1 MSTSRFHLQGW
12 FVTYTNG
19 IPTIYFALT
28 DEALITQPVDTPAN
42 TSFRPRILN
51 AQNISFKKVAHFWP
65 LDDTDFEL
73 MIVSDIEIDNYDGKY
88 NFLLRADLKGAKSV
102 FQLPKAG
109 MLAAPNTVSTTP
121 VIGTAIFDG
130 AESSDEQIITA
141 SFKDPLAELDTTL
154 AVQYN
159 QPWVSGS
166 AANQMRPLSFGAFR
180 NRKAQLVDEENDLY
194 RLHDAALGN
203 IQTVKDIGY
212 PLDPNALPPDFTAA
226 FNRGGIQLARP
237 PAGMVL
243 VDGSSVGTQ
252 VTVPGITDVL
262 AGVGTL
268 DVTHGL
274 TTWPVAGSP
283 PTGWTYGNPS
293 AGTYSRLAATN
304 GYDQDYVMQM
314 VTHHVYNPSISE
326 FGLNANV
333 TAPFLQPGQHYR
345 IRMMLDRMYRP
356 GTDGTGGFL
365 VRTDLTR
372 AASGD
377 VSGSAFGPY
386 LTQPSGDANYIF
398 EYECPADGTV
408 RSLYM
413 IMVGAGATFPDFT
426 GAWHGLTVELLGQFQ
441 DAPLRGSTFNDHFYE
456 VLYNRAYKAMGTWN
470 ASDLVAIDVA
480 TIPPGKSIGYEFGV
494 CFDTPPNI
502 LKDMLLPP
510 LKCVA
515 GTLFSDKNGVWR
527 ACRLADPRS
536 LAKSVRFDLTDTKRP
551 ISIRRCTADFLTTKQ
566 GFRRNW
572 QISGTSD
579 LSSDTNQVTADDRV
593 RWGRTSQEDFTSSKS
608 LAAAY
613 QHAAAAPIFDTL
625 GEDRDAVE
633 FECDRVVS
641 IFGPNTYSDGTF
653 VSGNRVYVDI
663 PVLFDDIETLG
674 AGTTIAA
681 EDLLLGMGG
690 VFNYPERG
698 FVEEPFQIHGIELF
712 PCNGEVIV
720 TVMI

>member
-1 MSTSRFHLQGW
+1 MSTTRFHLAGW

-28 DEALITQPVDTPAN
+28 DEALITQPTDTPAN

-51 AQNISFKKVAHFWP
+51 AQNISFKKVAHFGP

-73 MIVSDIEIDNYDGKY
+73 MHVSDIEIDNYDGAY
-88 NFLLRADLKGAKSV
+88 NFMLRADLKGAKCV

-121 VIGTAIFDG
+121 VLATALFDG
-130 AESSDEQIITA
+130 ATSDDEQIITA
-141 SFKDPLAELDTTL
+141 SFKDPLSELDTTL
-154 AVQYN
+154 TVQYN

-166 AANQMRPLSFGAFR
+166 AANQMRPLSFGAFH
-180 NRKAQLVDEENDLY
+180 NRKAQLVDEEALLL
-194 RLHDAALGN
+194 RLHDTALGN
-203 IQTVKDIGY
+203 IAVVKDIGV
-212 PLDPNALPPDFTAA
+212 PLDPNALPPDYAYA
-226 FNRGGIQLARP
+226 FNRGGLQLARE
-237 PAGMVL
+237 PAGMIL

-252 VTVPGITDVL
+252 VVIPGVTDVL

-268 DVTHGL
+268 NVSGGL
-274 TTWPVAGSP
+274 TTWPVAGSA

-293 AGTYSRLAATN
+293 AGTYTRLAAAN

-326 FGLNANV
+326 FGLYAYV
-333 TAPFLQPGQHYR
+333 TTPFLQPGQHYR
-345 IRMMLDRMYRP
+345 IRMFLDRMYRP
-356 GTDGTGGFL
+356 GSDGSGGFL

-377 VSGSAFGPY
+377 ISGSAFGPY

-408 RSLYM
+408 RTIYN
-413 IMVGAGATFPDFT
+413 IMVGSGATFPDYT
-426 GAWHGLTVELLGQFQ
+426 GIWHGLTVELLGQFQ
-441 DAPLRGSTFNDHFYE
+441 DAVLRGIKFADYYYE
-456 VLYNRAYKAMGTWN
+456 VLYNRAYKAIGTWSS
-470 ASDLVAIDVA
+470 SDLAAIDVA
-480 TIPPGKSIGYEFGV
+480 TIPPGKTIGYEFGI
-494 CFDTPPNI
+494 CFDAPPNI

-515 GTLFSDKNGVWR
+515 GTLFSDKLGVWR

-536 LAKSVRFDLTDTKRP
+536 LTKSVRFDLTDTKRP
-551 ISIRRCTADFLTTKQ
+551 INIRPCPAGFLTTMH
-566 GFRRNW
+566 GFKRNW

-579 LSSDTNQVTADDRV
+579 LSSDTNLVTQDDRV
-593 RWGRTSQEDFTSSKS
+593 RWGRTSQEIYTSSKS
-608 LAAAY
+608 LASAY
-613 QHAAAAPIFDTL
+613 QHARSAPIFDTL
-625 GEDRDAVE
+625 GEDGDAVAY
-633 FECDRVVS
+633 ECDRVAG

-653 VSGNRVYVDI
+653 VTGNRVYVDI
-663 PVLFDDIETLG
+663 PVLFDEIETIG
-674 AGTTIAA
+674 AGTIIAA

-690 VFNYPERG
+690 AFNYPERG
-698 FVEEPFQIHGIELF
+698 FNEEPFQIHGIELF